1 MSSTAK
7 LDFTRCREVRLADC
21 FGTVEEHL
29 RPGEGNIDFGAMFR
43 QIEAKGCKGHYM
55 NQFGSLQDMLD
66 GRDHLVAKAR

>member
-1 MSSTAK
+1 M
-7 LDFTRCREVRLADC
+7 RLADC

-43 QIEAKGCKGHYM
+43 QLEAKGFEGHYM

-66 GRDHLVAKAR
+66 GREYLVARADEAGVS